1 MSSGLRMLFIA
12 ISTTAKRDTG
22 REKERKISIDVLYSK
37 KSNATWNYAA
47 DQRKIMKR
55 RNWSRSHK
63 LWTSFEGWENV
74 KHLMCVCVCDS
85 FKPHSSGIL
94 ISNSHPEIGFASLES
109 GFSPNQQLR
118 NNLREFLRQMIIYT
132 QVTVRFLAVFSASF
146 FCFTDCPSPA
156 HSYKLLIVFFPTPS
170 SMGNVQVHSESTDCI
185 FFFQLASRFIDLDQV
200 EVSWAKMSFSS
211 ADWNTRGCWLSSM
224 TFGTARSAQRMWRF
238 NVEVSWA
245 GKARHAAQLFSTLIV
260 KRNFFFWSSKLAY

>member
-1 MSSGLRMLFIA
+1 MARQNHLERHPGLSWCHQGWGCCSSPFLQLQKETQAEKKKEKSASMYCIVKKAMLHETMQLTSARSWREGIDQEFINYELV
-12 ISTTAKRDTG
+12 SRG
-22 REKERKISIDVLYSK
+22 ERT
-37 KSNATWNYAA
+37 SNTW
-47 DQRKIMKR
+47 
-55 RNWSRSHK
+55 
-63 LWTSFEGWENV
+63 
-74 KHLMCVCVCDS
+74 CVCVCDS

-94 ISNSHPEIGFASLES
+94 ISNGHPEIGFASLES

-211 ADWNTRGCWLSSM
+211 ADWNTVRLL
-224 TFGTARSAQRMWRF
+224 TFLNDVWYSEICST
-238 NVEVSWA
+238 NVKV
-245 GKARHAAQLFSTLIV
+245 
-260 KRNFFFWSSKLAY
+260 